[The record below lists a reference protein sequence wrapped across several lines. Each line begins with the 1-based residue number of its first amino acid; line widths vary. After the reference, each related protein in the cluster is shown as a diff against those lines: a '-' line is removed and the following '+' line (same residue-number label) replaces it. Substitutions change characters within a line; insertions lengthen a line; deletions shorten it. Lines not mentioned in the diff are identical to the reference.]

1 MVFRSYA
8 LTPVYE
14 AATRPIEEAPS
25 MSTAKVEQEEADRR
39 EVVLPGVNLLFD
51 GSELH
56 PFDIG
61 ACLQARQPVSLI
73 AEAAV
78 SSAAVAAIK

>member
-1 MVFRSYA
+1 MGFRSYA
-8 LTPVYE
+8 LSPVYE
-14 AATRPIEEAPS
+14 AATRPIEEAS
-25 MSTAKVEQEEADRR
+25 SQATAKVEQEEADSR
-39 EVVLPGVNLLFD
+39 EVVLPGVNLIFD

-73 AEAAV
+73 QEAAAA
-78 SSAAVAAIK
+78 SAAAASK

>member
-1 MVFRSYA
+1 M
-8 LTPVYE
+8 YE
-14 AATRPIEEAPS
+14 AATRPVEETS
-25 MSTAKVEQEEADRR
+25 NVNVAKAESDETDSP
-39 EVVLPGVNLLFD
+39 EVVLPGVNLIFD

-73 AEAAV
+73 AEAAAA
-78 SSAAVAAIK
+78 SASAAPK